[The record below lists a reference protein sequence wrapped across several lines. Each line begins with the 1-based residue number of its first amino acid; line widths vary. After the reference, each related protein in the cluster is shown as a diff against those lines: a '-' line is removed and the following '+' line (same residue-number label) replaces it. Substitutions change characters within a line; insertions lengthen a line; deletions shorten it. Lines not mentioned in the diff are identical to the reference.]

1 MFTFPAPY
9 KISLDYKIKNSNQP
23 DGCWKEHTLKAVGP

>member
-23 DGCWKEHTLKAVGP
+23 DGWKEHTLKAVGP